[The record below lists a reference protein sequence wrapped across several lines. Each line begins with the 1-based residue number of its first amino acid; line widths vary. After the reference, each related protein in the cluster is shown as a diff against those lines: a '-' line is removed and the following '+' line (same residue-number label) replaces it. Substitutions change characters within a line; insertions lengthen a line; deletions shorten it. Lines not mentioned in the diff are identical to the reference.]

1 MKKQVGFVKLLVAD
15 DGKGFDM
22 HAMRTGIG
30 FENMKRR
37 AEICKGKFICTSS
50 LGQGCKI
57 LITIPL
63 DKEIWFIK

>member
-1 MKKQVGFVKLLVAD
+1 MKEQVGFVKLLVAG
-15 DGKGFDM
+15 GKGLEM
-22 HAMRTGIG
+22 NARRTGIG

-37 AEICKGKFICTSS
+37 AEIYKGKFICTSS

-63 DKEIWFIK
+63 DKEI